1 MSKHNGRNN
10 EEGEGGGKGPE
21 RHTAA
26 RKAAAATAVSFS
38 RNALRGNREV
48 LSARYAAI
56 SRASSRV
63 DRAKKED
70 SPASERN
77 SGNGA
82 IRRHADALFRLHEER
97 RGANPIAMYT
107 EKGSERSRG
116 EKLLAEKLRS
126 NLCEKERDDV

>member
-1 MSKHNGRNN
+1 MAEITRRKRGGARGRRDTRRRGRPPRRPPFLFR
-10 EEGEGGGKGPE
+10 ET
-21 RHTAA
+21 R
-26 RKAAAATAVSFS
+26 
-38 RNALRGNREV
+38 RGNREV

-82 IRRHADALFRLHEER
+82 IRCRADALFRLHEER
-97 RGANPIAMYT
+97 RGANPIAIYT

-116 EKLLAEKLRS
+116 EKLLEEKLRS